1 MDCRQFLDSKN
12 LLTIVCITAFFVGC
26 STSANF
32 QEQQEQQEQ
41 IEKIAQNRNLD
52 ETSIDKNWSFP
63 ESNIRENPIILSY
76 RNDTSNIQILL
87 DLDKDEFY
95 LDLKDLVSSE
105 KDTVIYEESL
115 AQLKADIER
124 LLAFEIANKL
134 LSMSLDE
141 DGLRIIILN
150 SALYNSGKTQ
160 LLPKGEKIIDKIT
173 MAIKVLYFYN
183 FRIDVEGHTDNVR
196 ISRSLSNYPSN
207 WDLSIARS
215 LGVVKSFI
223 KNGIEEDRLK
233 ASGYADTK
241 PLVPHVD
248 KKGKDI
254 IANRARNRRIEI
266 RIYLPY

>member
-1 MDCRQFLDSKN
+1 
-12 LLTIVCITAFFVGC
+12 
-26 STSANF
+26 
-32 QEQQEQQEQ
+32 
-41 IEKIAQNRNLD
+41 
-52 ETSIDKNWSFP
+52 
-63 ESNIRENPIILSY
+63 
-76 RNDTSNIQILL
+76 
-87 DLDKDEFY
+87 
-95 LDLKDLVSSE
+95 
-105 KDTVIYEESL
+105 
-115 AQLKADIER
+115 
-124 LLAFEIANKL
+124 
-134 LSMSLDE
+134 
-141 DGLRIIILN
+141 
-150 SALYNSGKTQ
+150 
-160 LLPKGEKIIDKIT
+160 

-183 FRIDVEGHTDNVR
+183 FRIDVEGHTDNVP

-266 RIYLPY
+266 RIYLPYQQVQF

>member
-32 QEQQEQQEQ
+32 QEQQEQ
-41 IEKIAQNRNLD
+41 IEKVAQNRNLD

-63 ESNIRENPIILSY
+63 ESNTRKNPIILSY

-95 LDLKDLVSSE
+95 LDLKDMVSSE

-254 IANRARNRRIEI
+254 IANRARNLRIQI